1 MNQTMDILLGI
12 DPAPFWTNLFL
23 YSYEKD
29 NLSFLISSKKVK
41 AKLYICTKLFIDS
54 FCAIND
60 GGKVFFGNMMIFDG
74 FIPKS
79 KELLNHMES
88 QGSKSI
94 PTKHTLRKLFYHI
107 NNIFS
112 TFPFLVMC

>member
-29 NLSFLISSKKVK
+29 NMSFLISSKKVK
-41 AKLYICTKLFIDS
+41 AKLCNCTKLFIES

-60 GGKVFFGNMMIFDG
+60 GGKVFFGSMM
-74 FIPKS
+74 
-79 KELLNHMES
+79 
-88 QGSKSI
+88 
-94 PTKHTLRKLFYHI
+94 TLTVLFQEAKNY
-107 NNIFS
+107 
-112 TFPFLVMC
+112 